1 MQVQQHGTAGHR
13 RSFCSC
19 PEEHKFCK
27 EKGNWK
33 PKHPYCKGWETCTK
47 LRWEHQALPHEV
59 ILITLLQRHD
69 VAARLW
75 QRFTRRK
82 KTVSRRIVVEIFF
95 KLCFSFPQSDR
106 TEASLTCPTICKE
119 WEKLKNQTTSSDI
132 RVRHLAV
139 PQRCTDVNVLLLSYC
154 HHNCSVAEP
163 WAPML
168 PHRQHCRC
176 APAPFLCLHP
186 TNDPAEGIVN
196 QQRSLS

>member
-69 VAARLW
+69 VAVRLW

-82 KTVSRRIVVEIFF
+82 KDCEQKNCGGNLFQTVLFF
-95 KLCFSFPQSDR
+95 P
-106 TEASLTCPTICKE
+106 
-119 WEKLKNQTTSSDI
+119 
-132 RVRHLAV
+132 
-139 PQRCTDVNVLLLSYC
+139 
-154 HHNCSVAEP
+154 SV
-163 WAPML
+163 
-168 PHRQHCRC
+168 
-176 APAPFLCLHP
+176 
-186 TNDPAEGIVN
+186 
-196 QQRSLS
+196 

>member
-1 MQVQQHGTAGHR
+1 MEQLGTGGASAPVL
-13 RSFCSC
+13 RSTSSAR
-19 PEEHKFCK
+19 KRGT
-27 EKGNWK
+27 GNLSTLIARVGK
-33 PKHPYCKGWETCTK
+33 PAQSYDGSTRLCHTRLFSSPCCRGTMW
-47 LRWEHQALPHEV
+47 LRGSGSASLGE
-59 ILITLLQRHD
+59 
-69 VAARLW
+69 
-75 QRFTRRK
+75 K
-82 KTVSRRIVVEIFF
+82 KTVSRRITVEIFF
-95 KLCFSFPQSDR
+95 KLCFSFPQSDQ